1 MTGLRRVV
9 VTGVGMVSPL
19 GAGVE
24 NVWRRLLNSES
35 GIATIEGFDASHLP
49 STIGGEVPL
58 LGGPKSDDPFALD
71 PETVMP
77 DKERRRVD
85 PITIYALAAATEAVE
100 MSGWMPIDEE
110 AQNRT
115 GVMIGSG
122 IGGIESFTHAVE
134 TVLTKGARR
143 LSPFS
148 IPAILV
154 NLPSGHISM
163 KYGFRGPN
171 HANSTACT
179 TGTHAIGDSARMI
192 ALGDADVMVA
202 GGTEHGIIEIGVAG
216 FCAARALSTRYNDD
230 PTAASRP
237 WDKGRD
243 GFVMGSGAGVVILEE
258 LEHARARGANILAE
272 VRGYGM
278 SGDAHHITAPPEDG
292 NGGRRAMEAALRSG
306 SMNPEDIDY
315 VNAHGTSTPLGD
327 LAEFGAVRQLF
338 GEHRKTM
345 SMSSTKSAVGHA
357 LGAAGALEAI
367 FCLLAIRD
375 QVAPPTL
382 NLNDPEDTVDMDLVP
397 NHPRERQI
405 RATVS
410 NSFGF
415 GGTNGSVIFSAFSG

>member
-1 MTGLRRVV
+1 MRESSREYECTRCGYKFPLRAPIDQLSLLIKLFNKRRWVDLA
-9 VTGVGMVSPL
+9 SEL
-19 GAGVE
+19 GAPPAE
-24 NVWRRLLNSES
+24 ASPAARLILI
-35 GIATIEGFDASHLP
+35 IATGCTLCHVSACATGAHSL
-49 STIGGEVPL
+49 GE
-58 LGGPKSDDPFALD
+58 
-71 PETVMP
+71 
-77 DKERRRVD
+77 
-85 PITIYALAAATEAVE
+85 AARSV
-100 MSGWMPIDEE
+100 
-110 AQNRT
+110 
-115 GVMIGSG
+115 
-122 IGGIESFTHAVE
+122 
-134 TVLTKGARR
+134 AR
-143 LSPFS
+143 
-148 IPAILV
+148 
-154 NLPSGHISM
+154 
-163 KYGFRGPN
+163 
-171 HANSTACT
+171 
-179 TGTHAIGDSARMI
+179 
-192 ALGDADVMVA
+192 GDADVMVA